1 MLKLFR
7 TNTWWNTI
15 VPQVLGWVYLC
26 MQQPEY
32 ELGYFKYRVPSFF
45 IALIAISVWGY
56 LFNDLCDVKSDL
68 RAGKKNSLAKF
79 SMPVRLIIT
88 AVPLAIGIAAWAYVG
103 RGNVANVLFGMQIL
117 ALWIYSAPPFRLKG
131 RGIAGVIADAFY
143 GHVNPVFIT
152 LFAFYFHTNS
162 ELLTML
168 VLVLICITSVL
179 KGIRNILLHQIDDR
193 KADRRAGVQTYV
205 VSKGALGILY
215 FINNTLPFEVFF
227 TVLLV
232 VVLSLVTPPLLIW
245 AIIFAVIT
253 YLKFSGWKLADIPRK
268 QLKFKFLYFLNDFYE
283 NWLPVLFLVFLSI
296 AYPQFS
302 FLLILHLLMFPGFV
316 TKLISDI
323 KTIRE
328 NFKTEEEY

>member
-1 MLKLFR
+1 
-7 TNTWWNTI
+7 
-15 VPQVLGWVYLC
+15 VQG
-26 MQQPEY
+26 EY
-32 ELGYFKYRVPSFF
+32 HKGEGFMYSISTFF

-68 RAGKKNSLAKF
+68 RSGKKNSLANY
-79 SMPVRLIIT
+79 SVPVRLIIT
-88 AVPLAIGIAAWAYVG
+88 VIPLALGVVAWAYVS
-103 RGNVANVLFGMQIL
+103 RGNVANVLFGLQIL
-117 ALWIYSAPPFRLKG
+117 ALWVYSAPPFRLKG
-131 RGIAGVIADAFY
+131 RGIAGVVTDSFY

-152 LFAFYFHTNS
+152 LFTFHFHTAN

-168 VLVLICITSVL
+168 VLVLICITTVL

-193 KADRRAGVQTYV
+193 KADSKAGVQTYV
-205 VSKGALGILY
+205 VGKGALGILY

-232 VVLSLVTPPLLIW
+232 IVLTIVTPPLLVW

-283 NWLPVLFLVFLSI
+283 NWLPVLFLIVFSI
-296 AYPQFS
+296 AYPRFS

-316 TKLISDI
+316 AKLISDI